1 MKSLYNHTG
10 GSSQGPSRNTKE
22 THSQFNLLLFGVS
35 LIFHVILFSVFFL
48 IQTLAPPQ
56 SVELP
61 MVKVNLVSLGDL
73 DLVGGLDLVED
84 PSPEVPVDSPD
95 EALETS
101 LPDGASAE
109 TVPPEPPEAIAPV
122 ESNESPQSTPAVS
135 PPESVVDAPVKIP
148 LVEKKIV
155 LKKIV
160 LKKKAPPPPKP
171 VPLKPVVPRKKV
183 SLKKKTYRPE
193 KVLASAKKQI
203 AQSVKKQEENSLDTA
218 LKRLRKKVAAQ
229 GSKRGGMFGADGAKG
244 TGNGKKTRAI
254 DLYNLELMYR
264 IQQNWAFNRQLAGG
278 NDTTEVRILIK
289 ILKSGHIRDVWFETR
304 SGNRLLDESAL
315 KAVKKSN
322 PLSPLPGGYNSYDVG
337 LIFTPSGLM

>member
-1 MKSLYNHTG
+1 MKPLNTTESLN
-10 GSSQGPSRNTKE
+10 QRVPRNTKN
-22 THSQFNLLLFGVS
+22 THSQFNPLLFGVS
-35 LIFHVILFSVFFL
+35 LVVHLIVFSVFFL
-48 IQTLAPPQ
+48 IQSLAPPAP
-56 SVELP
+56 VDLP
-61 MVKVNLVSLGDL
+61 MVKVNLVSLGEL
-73 DLVGGLDLVED
+73 DRVEE
-84 PSPEVPVDSPD
+84 PSPEVPIDEPD
-95 EALETS
+95 ETVETS
-101 LPDGASAE
+101 LLDEASVE
-109 TVPPEPPEAIAPV
+109 PVPPELSGVVVPEKIIEPAP
-122 ESNESPQSTPAVS
+122 STPVVS
-135 PPESVVDAPVKIP
+135 FPEPVVGAPVKIP
-148 LVEKKIV
+148 LVV
-155 LKKIV
+155 
-160 LKKKAPPPPKP
+160 KKKVPPPRKP
-171 VPLKPVVPRKKV
+171 APLKPEVPRKKV

-193 KVLASAKKQI
+193 KVLASAKKQM

-229 GSKRGGMFGADGAKG
+229 GSKRGGMFGTNGAKM

-264 IQQNWAFNRQLAGG
+264 IQQNWAFNSQLAGG
-278 NDTTEVRILIK
+278 KDTTEVRILIK